1 MIMHKTVLL
10 IAVLALG
17 GCATTAGERSAAST
31 CGGNAMIETQ
41 LFFGMSRPG
50 GGMVSESAWQEFLQ
64 TEIVPRF
71 AEGFSVMDSTGFW
84 LDGQRKQTITENSKI
99 ISRLLRPGDAEEITQ
114 IINAYRKEFEQ
125 ESVLRVDTPVC
136 AKF

>member
-1 MIMHKTVLL
+1 MNKTIPLLVLL
-10 IAVLALG
+10 ALY
-17 GCATTAGERSAAST
+17 GCAATGGQATAENSCAGHT
-31 CGGNAMIETQ
+31 MTETL

-50 GGMVSESAWQEFLQ
+50 GGIVSESDWNGFLQ

-71 AEGFSVMDSTGFW
+71 AEGFSVIDSTGFW
-84 LDGQRKQTITENSKI
+84 LDGQQKQTITEDSKI
-99 ISRLLRPGDAEEITQ
+99 VSRLLRAGDAATISH
-114 IINAYRKEFEQ
+114 IIDAYKREFDQ